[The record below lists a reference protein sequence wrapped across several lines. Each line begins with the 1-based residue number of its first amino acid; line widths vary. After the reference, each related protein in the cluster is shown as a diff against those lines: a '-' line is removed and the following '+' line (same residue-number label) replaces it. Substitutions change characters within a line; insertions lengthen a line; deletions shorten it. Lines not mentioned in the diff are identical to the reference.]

1 MTETAK
7 KNSLYRIGVLYI
19 FMAIGILIVLLAL
32 IMYQSIHKSTEMYEE
47 SLITYLEAMKQ
58 GTDKAIEYTAFPNEI
73 IEYDYLHSPM
83 RIADYE
89 IVSSAKINEN
99 LYAFTMNIAPSDKPE
114 VYTPL
119 YYFVGQQD
127 GKYTVYIN
135 AGYVPEYLHENFD
148 ANDYSY
154 NNPDYLDSA
163 PEFE

>member
-1 MTETAK
+1 MRAMRK
-7 KNSLYRIGVLYI
+7 RKSLFFI
-19 FMAIGILIVLLAL
+19 AIGILIVLLVF
-32 IMYQSIHKSTEMYEE
+32 IIYQNPRKSTEIYEE

-99 LYAFTMNIAPSDKPE
+99 LYAFTLNIALSDQPE

-135 AGYVPEYLHENFD
+135 AGYVPEYLHVNFD

-154 NNPDYLDSA
+154 SNPNYLEGA
-163 PEFE
+163 PEFG